1 MIVPVVLEASALP
14 CCSRVVVTM
23 AQDALSPAPGAFEGF
38 ASRSRAIPVPR
49 APLSG
54 HRSCARTFRGRASQG
69 RGTKPF
75 RGRTKGHPG
84 NMGDGFGP
92 LARGPTV
99 PGRAVGR
106 PAGGTRRWY
115 TDDSRHTVGRLV
127 TCVSRR
133 IQITSWVR
141 VGAWAHQKDPAR
153 CISQPSWAAGPPKSL
168 VVAVNPWFRCQQAPT
183 GRAPHS
189 RNSPSSSLPYR
200 RTRRGRLSAAR
211 LSATRACPPWVP
223 PARTPAPAMS

>member
-1 MIVPVVLEASALP
+1 MP
-14 CCSRVVVTM
+14 CLR
-23 AQDALSPAPGAFEGF
+23 
-38 ASRSRAIPVPR
+38 PR
-49 APLSG
+49 AHL
-54 HRSCARTFRGRASQG
+54 RGSLPD
-69 RGTKPF
+69 RGPFPF
-75 RGRTKGHPG
+75 RGHRFPATAAAPGRSGSAPAKGGERSHSG
-84 NMGDGFGP
+84 EGRKGTQVTWGMVSGP

-115 TDDSRHTVGRLV
+115 TDDSRHTVGRLG

-168 VVAVNPWFRCQQAPT
+168 VVAVSPWFRCQQAPT
-183 GRAPHS
+183 GRALHS